1 MLPYLNSFG
10 HLIPMYGL
18 LMVAGMSA
26 ASICAYKR
34 ANELQCVSDEND
46 FIIIAAATFAV
57 GLVCAKIMFLFAS
70 YGILKA
76 FHEIMRGNFAIL
88 AEDGLVYY
96 GGLLGGIA
104 TAVLMARRF
113 KLNMAL
119 FCEAVAPCIPL
130 GHMFGRIGCGCAG
143 CCYGIP
149 YRGIGAIRIVA
160 FDGLASVSLFPV
172 QFLEAFLN
180 LLLFIALLLYTRK
193 FHTGFQT
200 LALYL
205 IPYGVIRFFLE
216 FLRGDVIR
224 GAFCGLSTAQ
234 WISIALLS
242 STACLEIALIAKKNY
257 QPNNQYSPK
266 S

>member
-1 MLPYLNSFG
+1 MFPYLNSFG

-18 LMVAGMSA
+18 LMVVGISV

-34 ANELQCVSDEND
+34 ANELKCVSDEND

-57 GLVCAKIMFLFAS
+57 GLMCAKVMFLFAS
-70 YGILKA
+70 YGIQKA
-76 FHEIMRGNFAIL
+76 FREIIQGNFAIL
-88 AEDGLVYY
+88 IEDGLVYY

-104 TAVLMARRF
+104 TAILLVKRF

-119 FCEAVAPCIPL
+119 FCEAVVPCIPL

-149 YRGIGAIRIVA
+149 YRGIGAIRVVT
-160 FDGLASVSLFPV
+160 FDGLASISLFPV

-200 LALYL
+200 LILYL

-224 GAFCGLSTAQ
+224 GTFCGLSTAQ

-242 STACLEIALIAKKNY
+242 LIACLEIVLIAKEHHE
-257 QPNNQYSPK
+257 PNNQYSHK